1 MGESFALDVDEEAA
15 FDHERMRHDDLLWIS
30 ERTEALISRHVRC
43 RCAECETP
51 KNAIAAITF
60 VAEVACMAHFGNVL
74 CDHRL
79 VTAKATGG
87 QHDGAATDILDHTAG
102 AFDFQTD
109 DSVGVVRIQS
119 RNRRFSNHLSASAR
133 AGVEQ

>member
-1 MGESFALDVDEEAA
+1 
-15 FDHERMRHDDLLWIS
+15 MRHDDLLWIS

-79 VTAKATGG
+79 VTAKAAGG
-87 QHDGAATDILDHTAG
+87 QHDGAATDILDHTAR
-102 AFDFQTD
+102 ALDLQAD
-109 DSVGVVRIQS
+109 DSIVFVGIQ
-119 RNRRFSNHLSASAR
+119 RGDRRFGDHFCAR
-133 AGVEQ
+133 ACTGVEQQCEQFFTVAPGWYVQATR